1 MTIIPLP
8 PVPVRLF
15 LLLLLLSIEKLSV
28 IFDFER

>member
-1 MTIIPLP
+1 MTIIALP